1 MLKFFDV
8 LRRNDDDDTD
18 SSADSDV
25 WDVKSIRLS
34 IDDIA
39 AASAEVAEAAAEIK
53 STTDR

>member
-8 LRRNDDDDTD
+8 LRRNDDDDEGEQ
-18 SSADSDV
+18 SDV
-25 WDVKSIRLS
+25 WDIKSIRLS